1 MPHHGEKREQF
12 ESQKNMINLLRAH
25 LTPPHSA
32 GLKPAVT
39 PICNRQRANRPVVVE
54 LFTPRGLQIRDTA
67 GCKPALRGQSA
78 ACAHLLM
85 PAEWVLTGTMPWIRR
100 EFLPDRTRNAAPQT
114 TKGFI
119 GHPASRRSES
129 ETKKIAAV

>member
-67 GCKPALRGQSA
+67 EPA
-78 ACAHLLM
+78 
-85 PAEWVLTGTMPWIRR
+85 
-100 EFLPDRTRNAAPQT
+100 
-114 TKGFI
+114 
-119 GHPASRRSES
+119 ASRRYGG
-129 ETKKIAAV
+129 AVRGMRPGDSWVAGKT

>member
-1 MPHHGEKREQF
+1 MSLVNTSFVVATKSKKDGLNQRF
-12 ESQKNMINLLRAH
+12 LRAH

-67 GCKPALRGQSA
+67 DYKSALRR
-78 ACAHLLM
+78 
-85 PAEWVLTGTMPWIRR
+85 IRPR
-100 EFLPDRTRNAAPQT
+100 MDEC
-114 TKGFI
+114 
-119 GHPASRRSES
+119 
-129 ETKKIAAV
+129 